1 MAGET
6 RLAQDQGT
14 AMAEGI
20 AQGGQTEASAM
31 AGGTRP
37 AQDQGTAM
45 AEGIAQ
51 GDQNQGWK
59 Y

>member
-6 RLAQDQGT
+6 RL
-14 AMAEGI
+14 
-20 AQGGQTEASAM
+20 
-31 AGGTRP
+31 